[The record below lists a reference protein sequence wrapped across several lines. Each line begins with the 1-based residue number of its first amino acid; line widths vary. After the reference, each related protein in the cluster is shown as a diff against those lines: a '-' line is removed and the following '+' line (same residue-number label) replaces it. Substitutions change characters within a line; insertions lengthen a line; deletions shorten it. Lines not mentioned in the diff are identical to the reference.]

1 MDERA
6 ISRRVQAAAF
16 AAAFEHFMIT
26 PALGDIATH
35 FGVTLAAATI
45 AATTYYL
52 GYGLMQ
58 LPWGLLSE
66 RIGRTRAAFIGII
79 FGGLATL
86 AATLA
91 PDLTTLAILRFFA
104 GAGMAAVV
112 PSMIAW
118 IGDALDHG
126 ARPRVAASLN
136 AAYAVGSALGVLA
149 AGFATDHYG
158 WQAALIIGGLVPLG
172 CALLLRGLPEV
183 RGNAAV
189 PILVTLKGALTTPA
203 AVYVAIIAL
212 VEGTVLFG
220 AIAYLAPTLLASGAR
235 ASLAGAVVGVYGV
248 SVVAWAWLFR
258 RVGKNLTIWKS
269 ILLGGVMLTAAWG
282 AVALDPA
289 LVGVLLASFLS
300 AGSVVFMHAPL
311 QVWATM
317 AAPHARGAA
326 VAMFAGCLFIGGA
339 AGTAA
344 FKPLFERGDIALMF
358 TIAAV
363 IAAAV
368 SLTATLVRRA
378 LDKPKA

>member
-6 ISRRVQAAAF
+6 ISRRVQAASF

-26 PALGDIATH
+26 PALGDIARH
-35 FGVTLAAATI
+35 FGTTLAAATI

-58 LPWGLLSE
+58 IPWGLLSE
-66 RIGRTRAAFIGII
+66 RVGRTRAAFIGII

-91 PDLTTLAILRFFA
+91 PNLTVLAILRFCA

-118 IGDALDHG
+118 IGDALDHQ

-149 AGFATDHYG
+149 AGFATEHYG
-158 WQAALIIGGLVPLG
+158 WQVALIIGGLVPLL

-183 RGNAAV
+183 RNGASV
-189 PILVTLKGALTTPA
+189 PMKVTLKIALTTPA
-203 AVYVAIIAL
+203 AVSVAVIAR

-220 AIAYLAPTLLASGAR
+220 IIAYLAPTLLASGAR
-235 ASLAGAVVGVYGV
+235 ASLTGAVVGVYGV
-248 SVVAWAWLFR
+248 SVLLWAWLFR
-258 RVGKNLTIWKS
+258 RVGKNIPIWRS
-269 ILLGGVMLTAAWG
+269 ILIGGVMLTAAW
-282 AVALDPA
+282 AAPAIDPA
-289 LVGVLLASFLS
+289 LVGVLIASALS
-300 AGSVVFMHAPL
+300 AGAVVFMHAPL
-311 QVWATM
+311 QVWATT
-317 AAPHARGAA
+317 AAPNARGAA

-344 FKPLFERGDIALMF
+344 FKPLFERGDVSLMF
-358 TIAAV
+358 VIAAV
-363 IAAAV
+363 VAAAV
-368 SLTATLVRRA
+368 SLTAGLIRRA
-378 LDKPKA
+378 MDKPAA